1 MERIITVD
9 RSSDTSF
16 VATNNKL
23 APCDNQQYV
32 HENCDV
38 IREAL
43 MLISSR
49 NKEMRLPQGALL
61 PHRAEWV
68 TLTQWGTQ
76 LRMRYSE
83 WGTLN
88 EVLRAE
94 WGTHPNNITYKF
106 FFGPPILNDVIFCI
120 LAILSE
126 FFYFKADWRLIQN
139 VYIFN
144 KIIFYF

>member
-32 HENCDV
+32 LKNCDV
-38 IREAL
+38 IRGAL
-43 MLISSR
+43 MLISSWS
-49 NKEMRLPQGALL
+49 KDTRLPQDALL

-68 TLTQWGTQ
+68 TL
-76 LRMRYSE
+76 RYSPKQHHL
-83 WGTLN
+83 T
-88 EVLRAE
+88 
-94 WGTHPNNITYKF
+94 F
-106 FFGPPILNDVIFCI
+106 FLGPPVLNDVIFCI
-120 LAILSE
+120 LYFLSK
-126 FFYFKADWRLIQN
+126 FSYFKAYWRLIQN

-144 KIIFYF
+144 KIIFLFLKSAMFIKSCKSFGPTKAVPKI